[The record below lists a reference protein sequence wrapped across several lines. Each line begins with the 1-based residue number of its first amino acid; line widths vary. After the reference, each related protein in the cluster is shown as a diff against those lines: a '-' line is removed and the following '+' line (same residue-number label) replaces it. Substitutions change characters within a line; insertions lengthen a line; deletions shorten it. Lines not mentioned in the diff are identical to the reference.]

1 MATLTNGQL
10 AALRKTARDG
20 YDWGVIDF
28 DKPDANAAF
37 QAIEDWYQA
46 HKVDAA
52 TRINTATE
60 PGYTFTNQEKQVI
73 AAAYFRLRFDLDG
86 GGQ

>member
-1 MATLTNGQL
+1 MAILTQAQL